1 MFTSAKGTGR
11 ALTAV
16 LLASCLATLVENRST
31 LLEPVR
37 SVLWTI
43 ASPLHFAAQFA
54 HGVGELASGAFANH
68 AEARRENA
76 ALRRELVKLRGLLT
90 RHDAVLRENA
100 RLREL
105 YESRERVR
113 EDTLVAELVGVSE
126 NPIRITIDKGHLR
139 EVRVGHAVTDS
150 QGLLGQV
157 VESSALTSR
166 VLLITDSSHSVPVR
180 VLRNDVRAIAAGEGE
195 DGLVLKDIPSTL
207 DVRQG
212 DRLVT
217 SGLGGR
223 FPPGYPVG
231 EVTAIVQAP
240 GELFATATVRP
251 TAAIDRS
258 RQVLVVLTPQD
269 EASVEAALDE
279 AGLGT

>member
-1 MFTSAKGTGR
+1 MLVDTNSS
-11 ALTAV
+11 
-16 LLASCLATLVENRST
+16 LLDRT
-31 LLEPVR
+31 R

-43 ASPLHFAAQFA
+43 ASPLHFGAQLPYTAGGFVMRMFA
-54 HGVGELASGAFANH
+54 GH
-68 AEARRENA
+68 AEVRRENL
-76 ALRRELVKLRGLLT
+76 ALRRELLELRGLLA

-105 YESRERVR
+105 YESRERAR
-113 EDTLVAELVGVSE
+113 EDMLVAELVGVSE
-126 NPIRITIDKGHLR
+126 NPIGITIDKGHLR
-139 EVRVGHAVTDS
+139 DVRIGHAVTDS
-150 QGLLGQV
+150 AGLLGQV
-157 VESSALTSR
+157 VETSALTSR

-180 VLRNDVRAIAAGEGE
+180 VLRNDVRAIAAGDGD

-231 EVTAIVQAP
+231 EVTEVVYDP
-240 GELFATATVRP
+240 GELFANATVRP
-251 TAAIDRS
+251 SAALDRS
-258 RQVLVVLTPQD
+258 RQVLVVLTAQP
-269 EASVEAALDE
+269 E
-279 AGLGT
+279 GLGQAVSHDREHAN

>member
-1 MFTSAKGTGR
+1 M
-11 ALTAV
+11 TAV
-16 LLASCLATLVENRST
+16 LLASCLAMLVENRST
-31 LLEPVR
+31 LLEPAR
-37 SVLWTI
+37 SILWTI
-43 ASPLHFAAQFA
+43 ASPLHFAARFA
-54 HGVGELASGAFANH
+54 HGIGERASRAFANH

-105 YESRERVR
+105 YESRERAR

-157 VESSALTSR
+157 VEISALTSR

-180 VLRNDVRAIAAGEGE
+180 VLRNDVRVIAAGDGE

-231 EVTAIVQAP
+231 EVTAVVQAP
-240 GELFATATVRP
+240 GEMFASATVRP

-269 EASVEAALDE
+269 EASVEAALGE
-279 AGLGT
+279 AGPGT